1 MAEVVSVV
9 DQAARD
15 KATEAAHALA
25 NHIQVTGIKLD
36 ALDTKLVT
44 THAET
49 NGKIDEIKSIIK
61 WAGGLIMMLFLS
73 TMTWSLSQQYSANEA
88 TKKDLTAQV
97 ELLKESGRNQ
107 AAARA
112 DRQIILEKL
121 GAPGATETPNTTV
134 SGR

>member
-1 MAEVVSVV
+1 MGEVVSVI

-15 KATEAAHALA
+15 KANEAAHSLA
-25 NHIQVTGIKLD
+25 NHIQITGIKLD
-36 ALDTKLVT
+36 NLDKKIVE
-44 THAET
+44 THAES
-49 NGKIDEIKSIIK
+49 KAQAEEIKSILK
-61 WAGGLIMMLFLS
+61 WAGGLILMLFLS
-73 TMTWSLSQQYSANEA
+73 TMTWSLSQQYTANEA

-97 ELLKESGRNQ
+97 ELLKESGRSQ

-121 GAPGATETPNTTV
+121 GAPGATEASSTTV